1 MNVRRQFHPRLRL
14 HRKPVISVPKTYF
27 GGLALALCAISALTA
42 CSGAASTDEPVG
54 PADPNAAVEDAS
66 SQSEEG
72 PPAADEIL
80 PVPPITKTSLRE
92 HPARKAYVYA
102 DGTPKATEMALEQA
116 EARGLTLVDL
126 SDDWKPFIF
135 TNHTPGQEDAA
146 DNTYATRYVDLA
158 NNHTDADGDPLPEHK
173 RNFLELYG
181 IPPTL
186 SVVMQEYEEAEGIQ
200 TCLDEAQW
208 DPTVFEK
215 LDSGFP
221 YKRKK
226 GKTRVKKA
234 RWYKKQLDAKMKKAK
249 IEAGDYEAAS
259 THADTKGLYGTWQ
272 GFQQEV
278 DVVTHAQ
285 IRLRCEKLFSSKDGV
300 GKFEAGNF
308 DSETTHALAAFE
320 KKHDVMGWGHFT
332 TDNLIALGQT
342 PLESAHSRL
351 VRVIRARAVS
361 ASGVVEDGS
370 AAAWKPDFRYK
381 DADGTE
387 HELRDMVTEVE
398 QATLTALEL
407 DDPETAYQ
415 RLQQLSEHSAGE
427 GFENV
432 LVAVKHPERPAY
444 YGPDMAFETV
454 IDRGDVWYDFPYDE
468 EGNKLGQPRKRRPK
482 LTLYVRYEDQ
492 RIPLVH
498 WGTTIGS
505 WRSEEHDGQE
515 YFAYKNSDV
524 GDRVWKDIVA
534 APVWIPPTSTPT
546 RTLVKRKW
554 KDGKLRTVVNYDET
568 GPSYTSAYGLVA
580 AYHIRQVKDANG
592 EVKRELDYGIRTHG
606 SVDYMSILRRY
617 SHGCH
622 RLYNMNA
629 VRLFSFVLQHR
640 EYARVGQTE
649 VGIRRAFEYNGKK
662 HRMVIDTRGYRYEL
676 VEPIPVT
683 VTEGRIRGRR
693 NSPYTELMEKPG
705 VEYAEETPEP
715 ELTEDGITA
724 PPTTESGL

>member
-1 MNVRRQFHPRLRL
+1 MIVRRQFHRHLRL
-14 HRKPVISVPKTYF
+14 HRKPVFSAPGAPLYGFV
-27 GGLALALCAISALTA
+27 LALCAISTLAA

-54 PADPNAAVEDAS
+54 PTDPAAPGDGSNEQVGTDT
-66 SQSEEG
+66 
-72 PPAADEIL
+72 PKADEIL

-92 HPARKAYVYA
+92 HPAHKAYVYA
-102 DGTPKATEMALEQA
+102 EEIPEGTEMELGQA

-126 SDDWKPFIF
+126 SDNWKPYIF
-135 TNHTPGQEDAA
+135 TNQTPGEDDGAE
-146 DNTYATRYVDLA
+146 NTYASRYTDLA
-158 NNHTDADGDPLPEHK
+158 NNRTDADGDPLPEHK
-173 RNFLELYG
+173 QNFLELYG

-186 SVVMQEYEEAEGIQ
+186 SVVMQEFEQVGEIQ

-208 DPTVFEK
+208 DPSVFGK

-221 YKRKK
+221 YRRKG
-226 GKTRVKKA
+226 GKSRVKKA
-234 RWYKKQLDAKMKKAK
+234 RWYKKKIDAAMKKAK
-249 IEAGDYEAAS
+249 IEPGDYEAAS
-259 THADTKGLYGTWQ
+259 SHDDTKALYDTWQ
-272 GFQQEV
+272 GFQREV
-278 DVVTHAQ
+278 DVVAHTQ
-285 IRLRCEKLFSSKDGV
+285 IRLRCEKLFSSKDGL
-300 GKFEAGNF
+300 GKFESGNF

-332 TDNLIALGQT
+332 LDNLEALEQS
-342 PLESAHSRL
+342 PLQSAYSRL
-351 VRVIRARAVS
+351 VRVVRARAVS
-361 ASGVVEDGS
+361 AAGVVEDGS
-370 AAAWKPDFRYK
+370 AAAWKSDFRYK
-381 DADGTE
+381 DAEGKE
-387 HELRDMVTEVE
+387 HGLRDMVTEVE
-398 QATLTALEL
+398 QATLTALGL
-407 DDPETAYQ
+407 DDPESAYE
-415 RLQQLSEHSAGE
+415 RLQQISEHSTGD

-432 LVAVKHPERPAY
+432 VVAVALPERPAY
-444 YGPDMAFETV
+444 YGPNMEFETV
-454 IDRGDVWYDFPYDE
+454 IDRGDVWYDFPYDD

-505 WRSEEHDGQE
+505 WRSEEHDGKE

-524 GDRVWKDIVA
+524 GERVWKDIVA
-534 APVWIPPTSTPT
+534 APVWIPPKSTPT

-580 AYHIRQVKDANG
+580 AYHIRQVTDADG

-640 EYARVGQTE
+640 DYTRVGQTE
-649 VGIRRAFEYNGKK
+649 VGIRRAFEYNGKS

-683 VTEGRIRGRR
+683 VTEGRVRGRR
-693 NSPYTELMEKPG
+693 NQPYTELMPKPG
-705 VEYAEETPEP
+705 VVYEDEAPEP
-715 ELTEDGITA
+715 TLTEEGISAPGVDG
-724 PPTTESGL
+724 L